1 MKKFLWVIIGIIAFT
16 SFLTYRNVE
25 AEYFFTNESYT
36 PDVLC
41 LPGNYPYNPGDCRPS
56 GPSQYLTELASLGI
70 SFPLIPLSAKSPDP
84 ALAEVD
90 VNYAEVITPN
100 APVYGSMADA
110 VAGNKQGAA
119 RRLSGETV
127 YISYIV
133 QEQVEG
139 KKIYMI
145 DQGAWMRGADIS
157 RIGVIPLFQ
166 GLLFDETPSSD
177 FGWILTFFAPS
188 PQVESKRSPGYQGD
202 DYSGNL
208 FDLYEV
214 VQIFSEEI
222 IDEETW
228 YMIAPDEW
236 VPKKYVARVR
246 VNPNP
251 PEGISEDRWI
261 DINLFDQTLAVY
273 DQRKLLFATVVAT
286 GVEPLWTQPG
296 IFQIY
301 EKHEKTYM
309 AGALGVDGADS
320 YYLEDVPWTMYF
332 DQARALHGA
341 YWRTKMGFEQS
352 HGCVNLTPGDAHWL
366 FDWANIGDWVHVW
379 DPSGLTPT
387 DPKLYGSG
395 GF

>member
-1 MKKFLWVIIGIIAFT
+1 MKKFLWVIIGIIALTPF
-16 SFLTYRNVE
+16 STYRNVE
-25 AEYFFTNESYT
+25 AEYFFTNESDT

-41 LPGNYPYNPGDCRPS
+41 LPGIYSNNPGDCRPS
-56 GPSQYLTELASLGI
+56 GPSQYLTELAALGI
-70 SFPLIPLSAKSPDP
+70 SFPLIPLSSKSPDP
-84 ALAEVD
+84 ALAEID

-100 APVYGSMADA
+100 APVYASMAEA
-110 VAGNKQGAA
+110 VVGNKQSAA
-119 RRLSGETV
+119 RKLSGETV
-127 YISYIV
+127 YISYTS
-133 QEQVEG
+133 QEEVEG
-139 KKIYMI
+139 KKLYMI

-166 GLLFDETPSSD
+166 GLLFDETPKSD

-236 VPKKYVARVR
+236 IPKKYVARVR
-246 VNPNP
+246 VNTSS

-261 DINLFDQTLAVY
+261 DINLFDQTIAVY
-273 DQRKLLFATVVAT
+273 DQRKLVFATVVAT

-301 EKHEKTYM
+301 EKHETTYM
-309 AGALGVDGADS
+309 AGALGSDGADS

-387 DPKLYGSG
+387 DPALYGSG